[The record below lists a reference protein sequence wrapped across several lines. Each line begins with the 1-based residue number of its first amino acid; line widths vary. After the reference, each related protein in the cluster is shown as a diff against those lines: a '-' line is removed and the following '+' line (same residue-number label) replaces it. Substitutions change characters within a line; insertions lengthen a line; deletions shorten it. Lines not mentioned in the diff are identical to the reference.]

1 MGMPIEPNLEC
12 PPPPTTKCD
21 RDKTN
26 NVWVEGHDPEHGV
39 PGICL
44 LDTLEDFQV
53 IDVLQRDERARQDLL
68 RVTSDPHLLD
78 LAVKIPRFATTRE
91 EDELQKDFGTTT
103 SASPF
108 YAIFRGQPPFAQ

>member
-1 MGMPIEPNLEC
+1 MPIIPNPEC
-12 PPPPTTKCD
+12 PPPPCTKCD

-26 NVWVEGHDPEHGV
+26 NVWVEGHDPEKGV

-44 LDTLEDFQV
+44 LDTLEDYQV

-78 LAVKIPRFATTRE
+78 LAVKIPRFPTTE
-91 EDELQKDFGTTT
+91 EGDELQKDFGNTT

-108 YAIFRGQPPFAQ
+108 YSIFRGQPPFAQ